1 MLPLEKFGVTM
12 LKPAAAKR
20 YAASLLNRLA
30 SQRRAA
36 VLVEFAL
43 IGPVFFALLFLSF
56 DFAYDAFSQAA
67 LDSAVQATARQIQ
80 VGEAQGAT
88 SESQLAANY
97 FCPNAYGLLNCNNV
111 YLRVES
117 INQTSCPG
125 GAGAPDLWDATSG
138 QLPMDSSRIIN
149 LSLFGGVSGGGA
161 NAGPT
166 NCQNAS
172 SVSGFCVAG
181 PSASAPVLIV
191 LSAVYIAPS
200 FLGRLLPGAET
211 YNGAAVRAAIS
222 SAAFVTEGFV
232 STFTQ
237 GTTGPQ
243 SC

>member
-1 MLPLEKFGVTM
+1 M

-67 LDSAVQATARQIQ
+67 LDSAVQATARQLQ

-88 SESQLAANY
+88 SESQLATNY

-138 QLPMDSSRIIN
+138 QLPMDSSRALN
-149 LSLFGGVSGGGA
+149 LTLFGGSGSGA

-166 NCQNAS
+166 GCQNS
-172 SVSGFCVAG
+172 SSASGFCVAG
-181 PSASAPVLIV
+181 PTNGPPVMIV
-191 LSAVYIAPS
+191 LSAVYLAPS
-200 FLGRLLPGAET
+200 FLGNLLPGAVT
-211 YNGAAVRAAIS
+211 YNGAAVRAAFS
-222 SAAFVTEGFV
+222 SAAFITEGFV

-237 GTTGPQ
+237 GTTGPK